1 MAIDKKLIHFN
12 NKSTFEQK
20 LADNEILNSS
30 IVFIKDGCEINTRE
44 NSWKFVNWGEL
55 KTPFIKSSESK
66 AGDICLYEP
75 AKDKQVI
82 IPISEIDSIDHSLYT
97 PIGVVTVPGVHNVYG
112 DGSCG
117 VVSLQHM
124 DFNNPTT
131 GGAPGV
137 SLYFGPQAN
146 LTLMD
151 YTKVV
156 VYTATRALTTNNFGY
171 LCKNGVWNYETIQIP
186 DPHNSDGSR
195 NPEYYSTTGYT
206 NSSYNALSDF
216 KGRSNT
222 NVILAKRGAKDYS
235 SWVLTNSTADYPAA
249 SACDLYYTP
258 GTSQGDWYLPS
269 CGELGYIMSRWN
281 EINDSIDAIN
291 SIWGNAYR
299 LVDANGYWTSTEN
312 ATRNQRYVHMSNG
325 VGYSNKDTMYST
337 VAFIKISC

>member
-1 MAIDKKLIHFN
+1 MINKKLIHFN
-12 NKSTFEQK
+12 QVDTFKERQ
-20 LADNEILNSS
+20 NEVPEHS
-30 IVFIKDGCEINTRE
+30 IVFIKDSCEINTR
-44 NSWKFVNWGEL
+44 NDSWKWVNWGEL
-55 KTPFIKSSESK
+55 KTPFIKSIESK
-66 AGDICLYEP
+66 AGDVCLYDTI
-75 AKDKQVI
+75 KCIKVI
-82 IPISEIDSIDHSLYT
+82 IPISEINSIDHSRFE
-97 PIGVVTVPGVHNVYG
+97 PVGVVTVPGTHNVYG

-117 VVSLQHM
+117 IVSLQHM
-124 DFNNPTT
+124 NFNNPTT

-235 SWVLTNSTADYPAA
+235 TWTLTNTTANYPAA
-249 SACDLYYTP
+249 SACDLYRTP
-258 GTSQGDWYLPS
+258 GTLQGDWYLPS

-325 VGYSNKDTMYST
+325 VGYSNKDTAYST
-337 VAFIKISC
+337 VAFTKISC